1 MDFSWNALAWR
12 HIAEQTS
19 MLCSYT
25 VSKFFTF
32 IFVADFGLAR
42 WFGLPLRPMTPR
54 VVTLWYRAPELLLQ
68 ARTQTTSVDMWAAG
82 CILGELLGHRPLLPG
97 RSELGQL
104 ELIVDLLGTPSDT
117 IWPEFSSLPAL
128 QVTMRLTAIL
138 LIGINVLSS
147 WCRTFPDQSHDNVG
161 ISPSFTTS
169 DV

>member
-1 MDFSWNALAWR
+1 METCCRTN
-12 HIAEQTS
+12 
-19 MLCSYT
+19 T
-25 VSKFFTF
+25 VSKFCTF
-32 IFVADFGLAR
+32 IFLADFGLAR

-104 ELIVDLLGTPSDT
+104 ELIVDLLGTPSDA

-128 QVTMRLTAIL
+128 QVTMGLNAVL
-138 LIGINVLSS
+138 LIAIYVLCS
-147 WCRTFPDQSHDNVG
+147 
-161 ISPSFTTS
+161 
-169 DV
+169 

>member
-1 MDFSWNALAWR
+1 
-12 HIAEQTS
+12 

-25 VSKFFTF
+25 VPIFFTS

-104 ELIVDLLGTPSDT
+104 ELIVDLLGTPSDA

-128 QVTMRLTAIL
+128 QVMGLNAVL

-147 WCRTFPDQSHDNVG
+147 WCRTFPDHSHINVG
-161 ISPSFTTS
+161 ISASFTSS
-169 DV
+169 DVQDNGRNV